1 MGDAQNWP
9 FDQGPSG
16 MLMQSISVHTYIAYI
31 PTYNMYGMW
40 NLGALSDIAGLVGV
54 IKTKEKSYRASGKQK
69 QHIFL
74 YRHINIY

>member
-1 MGDAQNWP
+1 MYV
-9 FDQGPSG
+9 S
-16 MLMQSISVHTYIAYI
+16 TYY
-31 PTYNMYGMW
+31 MYGMW

-69 QHIFL
+69 EHIFL